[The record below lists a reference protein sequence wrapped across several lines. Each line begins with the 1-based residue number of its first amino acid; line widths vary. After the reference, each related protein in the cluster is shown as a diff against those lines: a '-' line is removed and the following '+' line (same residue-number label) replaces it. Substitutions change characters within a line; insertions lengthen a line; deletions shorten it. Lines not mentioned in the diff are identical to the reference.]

1 MEPRKF
7 EDGTMIHHVVSD
19 AEVAAFR
26 GGFVA
31 AYRRIFARPPY
42 EEDFTEEEADAIYSK
57 LAASPSR
64 VMLMA
69 TGPTGDV
76 VGFAVAVPLLH
87 CSLEAR
93 TLGGIVPPKHTM
105 YLAEL
110 GVDEGTPELLSKELT
125 RLRLKLLDRDRYSH
139 VVIRIA
145 EGPLSSY
152 EFYRSLGFSDTG
164 VTMTVDRRRK
174 DGTTRGDDR
183 SFLSR
188 VLSQVT
194 LD

>member
-1 MEPRKF
+1 MEPQQL
-7 EDGTMIHHVVSD
+7 EDGTTIHHVVTD
-19 AEVAAFR
+19 AEVEAFR
-26 GGFVA
+26 AGFVA

-42 EEDFTEEEADAIYSK
+42 EEDFSEEEAGAIYAK
-57 LAASPSR
+57 LASAPSR
-64 VMLMA
+64 VMLLA
-69 TGPTGDV
+69 TGPRGDV
-76 VGFAVAVPLLH
+76 TGFAVAVPLLH

-110 GVDEGTPELLSKELT
+110 GVDEAAPDELSTELT

-152 EFYRSLGFSDTG
+152 EFYRALSFKDTG
-164 VTMTVDRRRK
+164 VTMTVNRRRT
-174 DGTTRGDDR
+174 DGTVRGDER

-188 VLSQVT
+188 VLSQVA